1 MAKAKKKGH
10 ITMKVY
16 DDYSVHFVIDG
27 PDEWLAAGIAAG
39 LQDDRFSAIVLAG
52 CQALLVARAEKE
64 EKKAKKKATPKKKA
78 VKK

>member
-27 PDEWLAAGIAAG
+27 PDDWLAAGLAAG
-39 LQDDRFSAIVLAG
+39 LEDNRLSTIVVTAAE
-52 CQALLVARAEKE
+52 ALLTVHNERK
-64 EKKAKKKATPKKKA
+64 EKKAKKKAAKK
-78 VKK
+78 

>member
-16 DDYSVHFVIDG
+16 DDYNVHFVID
-27 PDEWLAAGIAAG
+27 WLAAGLAAG
-39 LQDDRFSAIVLAG
+39 LEDNRLSTLVVTAAQVLLA
-52 CQALLVARAEKE
+52 AHTERK
-64 EKKAKKKATPKKKA
+64 EKKAKKKA